1 MIEHS
6 RRDMNKCR
14 NIGPQGLQIGLPN
27 LMVSFFLALG
37 PIEGHKSSAFISTWG
52 RLNLFI
58 LFLFQP

>member
-1 MIEHS
+1 
-6 RRDMNKCR
+6 MNKCW
-14 NIGPQGLQIGLPN
+14 NIGPQGLVANWPSKFDGIL
-27 LMVSFFLALG
+27 FLALG